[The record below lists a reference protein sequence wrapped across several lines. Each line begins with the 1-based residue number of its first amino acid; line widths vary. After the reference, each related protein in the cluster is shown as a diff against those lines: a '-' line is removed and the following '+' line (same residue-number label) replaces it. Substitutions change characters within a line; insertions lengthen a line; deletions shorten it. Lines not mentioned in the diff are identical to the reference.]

1 MAKKKTKKSVKK
13 VKKAKPFKFSRGSNL
28 FLILGIASFLALIF
42 MIVIFF
48 NERLGITPWMSVI
61 FLDNFTEGENWI
73 LFMTSIIGAFFIATL
88 TLFFLFRKTIRMD

>member
-1 MAKKKTKKSVKK
+1 MAKKKTKKKREI
-13 VKKAKPFKFSRGSNL
+13 KKAKSFKFSKGRNI
-28 FLILGIASFLALIF
+28 FLILGIASFLGLIF
-42 MIVIFF
+42 MIAMFF

-88 TLFFLFRKTIRMD
+88 TLFFLFRKTIRID